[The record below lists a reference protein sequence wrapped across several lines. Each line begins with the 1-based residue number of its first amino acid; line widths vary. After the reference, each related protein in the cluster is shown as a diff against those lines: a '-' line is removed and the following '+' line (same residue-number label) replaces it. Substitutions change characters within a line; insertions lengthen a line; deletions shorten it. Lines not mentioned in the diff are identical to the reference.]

1 MYTLYGDG
9 NEPRAVMASE
19 RPKRAYLEARQF
31 NTVQGNW
38 THQTTTAEPGVNLSP
53 AEASVQQPTPI
64 GTGSARSQNGSA
76 IEHGHIDGSHIDPRG
91 HQITAEIPVGQVHNP
106 GFSQP
111 PVGHIES
118 QETAF
123 SLENVQAAGSK
134 GTPSV
139 AELLDRVRKLE
150 ESTASRAEPRSLDSS
165 DSSDWLRKLALN
177 KSRDLGKSP
186 MMGLPQELSVMIDC
200 YSEMIGKESGNASF
214 KTPETA
220 SLVAQSGDIIK
231 KCKNTAKDIK
241 LSRPSRTLASYPE
254 IKPPPR
260 DVSDAMVNL
269 YFESFE
275 SPHRI
280 LHGPTFRAEYQRY
293 WDRPDSTPIELRLKI
308 LLVIGL
314 GSSLYEHRSTDDALK
329 NADLVH
335 RWVYVAQNWLSG
347 PLEKDRLSIA
357 GLQVYCLT
365 ILARQ
370 IFSVGGDLTWI
381 STGSLVQIAMQM
393 GLHRDPKNL
402 PATTPLQAELRRR
415 LWATIVELVVQSS
428 LDSWMPPR
436 IHLDEF
442 DVEPPSNL
450 NDEDLDESTT
460 FVQPHPKSTF
470 TATSMQLTLLES
482 LPVRLRIV
490 QLLNTLHSEP
500 TYPAVLELSLAL
512 TSALQECAS
521 RTGKHTNT
529 NSEHCTP
536 FRRNSLDYLVR
547 RFALPLHMSFSS
559 RSRAE
564 PTYRHSRQASLDAAL
579 AITSPEPDPR
589 FRRLMA
595 LGGGMF
601 REGQRCALTAVGLEL
616 IAHAEAQRRD
626 GTLGRVGAYRGM
638 LKGAV
643 RDLLSLSGERI
654 HLGETNVKSHMFLS
668 MILAQVEA
676 MEAGLSVELGVAR
689 SARDSLEFC
698 YGVLSARA
706 KDVSDSLATLADAD
720 VAAAGIDDYQGF
732 ENYNMYGMGVDFD
745 WDSIMSDVGFS

>member
-19 RPKRAYLEARQF
+19 RPKRAYLEARKF

-38 THQTTTAEPGVNLSP
+38 THQTTTAEPGANLSP

-91 HQITAEIPVGQVHNP
+91 HHITAEIPVGQVHNP

-139 AELLDRVRKLE
+139 AELLERVRKLE
-150 ESTASRAEPRSLDSS
+150 ESTASRAEPRSS

-231 KCKNTAKDIK
+231 KCKDTAKDIK
-241 LSRPSRTLASYPE
+241 LGRPSRTQASYPE
-254 IKPPPR
+254 IKLPPR
-260 DVSDAMVNL
+260 DVSDAMINL

-293 WDRPDSTPIELRLKI
+293 WDRPDSAPIELRLKI

-314 GSSLYEHRSTDDALK
+314 GSSLHEHNSTEDALK

-335 RWVYVAQNWLSG
+335 RWTYVAQSWLSG
-347 PLEKDRLSIA
+347 PLEKDRLSIS
-357 GLQVYCLT
+357 GLQIYCLT

-415 LWATIVELVVQSS
+415 LWVTIVELVVQSS

-500 TYPAVLELSLAL
+500 SYPAVLELSLAL

-521 RTGKHTNT
+521 RTGKHDNT

-559 RSRAE
+559 KSRAE
-564 PTYRHSRQASLDAAL
+564 PSYRHSRQASLDAAL
-579 AITSPEPDPR
+579 AIISPEPDPR

-616 IAHAEAQRRD
+616 IAHAEAQRLD
-626 GTLGRVGAYRGM
+626 GTLGRVGAYRDM

-643 RDLLSLSGERI
+643 RDLLSLSEERI
-654 HLGETNVKSHMFLS
+654 YLGETNVKSHMFLS
-668 MILAQVEA
+668 MILAQVQA
-676 MEAGLSVELGVAR
+676 MEAGVPVELEVAR
-689 SARDSLEFC
+689 GARDSLEIC
-698 YGVLSARA
+698 HGILSARA
-706 KDVSDSLATLADAD
+706 RNVLDSSAAAPGGAD
-720 VAAAGIDDYQGF
+720 VAAAGVDEYQGF